1 MADAKQK
8 INANGNIIRYSVQR
22 VMLLKLYK
30 NNMISE
36 KEYKKIKEQLMADY
50 KILSDLTA

>member
-1 MADAKQK
+1 MTDAKK
-8 INANGNIIRYSVQR
+8 TFKANGNIIRYSVQR